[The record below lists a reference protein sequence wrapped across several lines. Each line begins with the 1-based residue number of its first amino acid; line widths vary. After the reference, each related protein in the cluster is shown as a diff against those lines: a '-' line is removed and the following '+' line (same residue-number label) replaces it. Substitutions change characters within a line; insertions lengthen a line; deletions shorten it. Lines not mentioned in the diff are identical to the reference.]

1 MAFCINCG
9 QELAEEAKFCASCG
23 KAVGASQNGAKEKR
37 KTVYEGN
44 LHKCPNCGEA
54 VNSFVTNCPTCGHE
68 IRDAQSVS
76 SVRLLAMKLEHR
88 DGGILNMQMYV
99 DSLSEAIRSA
109 LEQMVIA
116 ANNDT
121 LTLRRYY
128 QPPKLFKAGD
138 AILTF
143 NYTSTIELLFDV
155 PRTVPI
161 CHIHGCYEQGSSLV
175 FGYRNNQNRYASAWA
190 DLDEEHWDYYV
201 VQQREAVYGFYAS
214 WEKKLE
220 IGNLMS
226 FLSCCKGIDRVVV
239 LGHSMSE
246 VDAEYME
253 QVEIYLNP
261 NVWEVSYYEPNDIA
275 RVRSH
280 GYSFQRKIN
289 FATMDALLNG

>member
-1 MAFCINCG
+1 MI
-9 QELAEEAKFCASCG
+9 LT
-23 KAVGASQNGAKEKR
+23 VG
-37 KTVYEGN
+37 
-44 LHKCPNCGEA
+44 
-54 VNSFVTNCPTCGHE
+54 
-68 IRDAQSVS
+68 
-76 SVRLLAMKLEHR
+76 
-88 DGGILNMQMYV
+88 
-99 DSLSEAIRSA
+99 
-109 LEQMVIA
+109 VIA
-116 ANNDT
+116 QDLTRTQRFQFT
-121 LTLRRYY
+121 LAVKRQASLICSL
-128 QPPKLFKAGD
+128 PLLL
-138 AILTF
+138 I
-143 NYTSTIELLFDV
+143 IELLFDV